1 MIYFLISISIII
13 VLIIILCKVV
23 KDSSYLYKQNVEEAI
38 GIKKEILD
46 LKNEKQQLED
56 NNTILLN
63 DKTKLQAQSSAL
75 KYNIEEQNK
84 ILKEMSESASQAFDT
99 QKALMDDAFNN
110 YVLVLESQY
119 EEQDA
124 EYKELLNNLKEAYAS
139 QQIVLLDEYNKT
151 KEDLDKIKAS
161 RDAAVEAAVR
171 EQQIK
176 EQLAFYCLP
185 LSAVDAADIQILN
198 SIKPKIAKPRI
209 LSMLIWST
217 YFQKPMTALCNNVL
231 GTAVVTGIYKVTNQ
245 KNGMVYIGQAVN

>member
-1 MIYFLISISIII
+1 MIYFLISIII

-23 KDSSYLYKQNVEEAI
+23 KDSSYLYKQNVEEAT

-124 EYKELLNNLKEAYAS
+124 EYKELLNNLKEYHHLY
-139 QQIVLLDEYNKT
+139 I
-151 KEDLDKIKAS
+151 DL
-161 RDAAVEAAVR
+161 
-171 EQQIK
+171 
-176 EQLAFYCLP
+176 
-185 LSAVDAADIQILN
+185 
-198 SIKPKIAKPRI
+198 
-209 LSMLIWST
+209 
-217 YFQKPMTALCNNVL
+217 
-231 GTAVVTGIYKVTNQ
+231 
-245 KNGMVYIGQAVN
+245 